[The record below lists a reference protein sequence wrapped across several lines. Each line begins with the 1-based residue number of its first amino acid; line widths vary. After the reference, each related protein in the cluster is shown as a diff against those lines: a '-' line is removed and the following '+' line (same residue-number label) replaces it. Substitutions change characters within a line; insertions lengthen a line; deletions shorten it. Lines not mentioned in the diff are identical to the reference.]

1 VNFPL
6 IPLEQ
11 FQTFLLGLSRVAAL
25 IAAMPVFGSLQVP
38 ERVKAGL
45 AVCVALLL
53 APLLSPLTPS
63 HELSVPALV
72 LTLVNEVLLGLLIGL
87 TARLI
92 FTAVE
97 MGGTVI
103 GYQMGFAA
111 ANVFDPQTQ
120 QQLSLVTQ
128 FQNLFAMMAFLAL
141 DGHHIFLRLIVE
153 SYQRLPP
160 GPPAFG
166 GETSEMLLHFTQH
179 MFVLGIK
186 FSAPILA
193 ILLLSNTVLGIMAR
207 VFPQL
212 NVFLLSF
219 PINIGVSLIVIA
231 LTLDLTLLLLRREFD
246 ELGARILGLLSTL

>member
-1 VNFPL
+1 M
-6 IPLEQ
+6 I
-11 FQTFLLGLSRVAAL
+11 AAL
-25 IAAMPVFGSLQVP
+25 PIFGSLQVP

-45 AVCVALLL
+45 AICVALLL
-53 APLLSPLTPS
+53 APLLAPLTPAQD
-63 HELSVPALV
+63 LSLLE
-72 LTLVNEVLLGLLIGL
+72 LTLILANEVLLGLLIGL

-97 MGGTVI
+97 LGGTVI

-128 FQNLFAMMAFLAL
+128 FQNLFAMMVFLAL
-141 DGHHIFLRLIVE
+141 DGHHIFFSLIVE

-160 GPPAFG
+160 GPPAFA
-166 GETSEMLLHFTQH
+166 GETAEMLLRFTQH

-207 VFPQL
+207 IFPQL

-219 PINIGVSLIVIA
+219 PLNIGISLIVIA
-231 LTLDLTLLLLRREFD
+231 LTLNLTLLLLRREFD